1 MNSNPNRLG
10 VESTEIG
17 GIDPFDEFP
26 LLGRFNLQGFYPSVW
41 DHPDLSEIL
50 VSLVTTC
57 DSDRRDFRVVVE
69 GVLRCNHRRRQ
80 EFGDGLDTGSD
91 LHNPVDLQ
99 PASDSALSPS
109 VELDCYKTILYL
121 AKYQCTTAFHT
132 FFPAV
137 AKPCKGYH
145 FWCAIGTPL
154 PIFDRLLREAVK
166 KVNSKNNSFA
176 PIPDVS
182 DVALGFRCVFGHLI

>member
-1 MNSNPNRLG
+1 
-10 VESTEIG
+10 
-17 GIDPFDEFP
+17 
-26 LLGRFNLQGFYPSVW
+26 
-41 DHPDLSEIL
+41 
-50 VSLVTTC
+50 
-57 DSDRRDFRVVVE
+57 VVE
-69 GVLRCNHRRRQ
+69 CVLRCNKRRRE
-80 EFGDGLDTGSD
+80 EFGVGDSGSD
-91 LHNPVDLQ
+91 VGAPVDVLA
-99 PASDSALSPS
+99 ASDTTLSLS

-154 PIFDRLLREAVK
+154 PIFDRLLREAVR
-166 KVNSKNNSFA
+166 KVNSKQNSFA